1 MKYLLYFVLVVSS
14 VAYNMQKP
22 KVIDSNRELPNYT
35 IPKWVYTN
43 VFKYNKKELYYKNY
57 DRIECKKNKY

>member
-22 KVIDSNRELPNYT
+22 KVIKCSNGLPSYT
-35 IPKWVYTN
+35 IPNWVYTN
-43 VFKYNKKELYYKNY
+43 VFKHNKKNRYSKKY
-57 DRIECKKNKY
+57 DIIECKH